1 MDAPFDVVL
10 FDRDGTL
17 IRDVPYNRDSAR
29 VTPMPGAR
37 EVLRGRLRNPGV
49 CGGAQRGTF
58 LAVTEDEEL
67 ENDLPADRPSP
78 VVIAASLTARGGLL
92 WLPVAGLL
100 TAAGKGR
107 AARRGLLAAV
117 VAMPLGHLLS
127 QVIHRRR
134 PVSHVPARQAL
145 PEHPDSSSFPSKH
158 AVTAAAFGT
167 ATALEDRTAGVL
179 VTPLVL
185 LVAYSRLRTRVHW
198 PSDVLGGLAIG
209 ALVALVQ
216 AGIGRSAR
224 ARATAC
230 RLAAIVRPVF
240 SDHS

>member
-1 MDAPFDVVL
+1 MN
-10 FDRDGTL
+10 G
-17 IRDVPYNRDSAR
+17 
-29 VTPMPGAR
+29 
-37 EVLRGRLRNPGV
+37 
-49 CGGAQRGTF
+49 
-58 LAVTEDEEL
+58 EDELEEL
-67 ENDLPADRPSP
+67 DEDSLHNSEALPTRRPHP
-78 VVIAASLTARGGLL
+78 VIIAASVTARGGLL

-100 TAAGKGR
+100 ALAGKKKTAKRALTAA
-107 AARRGLLAAV
+107 A
-117 VAMPLGHLLS
+117 VAMPIGHLIS
-127 QVIHRRR
+127 VVVDRRR
-134 PVSHVPARQAL
+134 PQAADMPARRAL

-167 ATALEDRTAGVL
+167 ATALEDPGAAVF

-198 PSDVLGGLAIG
+198 PTDVLGGLLIG
-209 ALVALVQ
+209 AVVALAQ
-216 AGIGRSAR
+216 AGIGRSAK

>member
-1 MDAPFDVVL
+1 M
-10 FDRDGTL
+10 
-17 IRDVPYNRDSAR
+17 S
-29 VTPMPGAR
+29 GAD
-37 EVLRGRLRNPGV
+37 EFEEL
-49 CGGAQRGTF
+49 
-58 LAVTEDEEL
+58 DEESL
-67 ENDLPADRPSP
+67 HDSEALPAERPNQI
-78 VVIAASLTARGGLL
+78 VIAASLTARGGAL

-100 TAAGKGR
+100 AVAGRKKTAKRALTAA
-107 AARRGLLAAV
+107 L
-117 VAMPLGHLLS
+117 VAMPIGHLVS
-127 QVIHRRR
+127 QVVHRRR
-134 PVSHVPARQAL
+134 PAAANIPARQAL
-145 PEHPDSSSFPSKH
+145 PEHPGSSSFPSKH

-167 ATALEDRTAGVL
+167 ATALQDREAAVF

-198 PSDVLGGLAIG
+198 PTDVLGGLAIG
-209 ALVALVQ
+209 ALVAVAQ

>member
-1 MDAPFDVVL
+1 MN
-10 FDRDGTL
+10 G
-17 IRDVPYNRDSAR
+17 
-29 VTPMPGAR
+29 
-37 EVLRGRLRNPGV
+37 
-49 CGGAQRGTF
+49 
-58 LAVTEDEEL
+58 EDELEEL
-67 ENDLPADRPSP
+67 DEDSLHNSEALPTRRPHP
-78 VVIAASLTARGGLL
+78 VIIAASVTARGGLL

-100 TAAGKGR
+100 ALAGKRKTAKRALTAA
-107 AARRGLLAAV
+107 A
-117 VAMPLGHLLS
+117 VAMPIGHLIS
-127 QVIHRRR
+127 VVVHRRR
-134 PVSHVPARQAL
+134 PEAATMPARQAL

-167 ATALEDRTAGVL
+167 AAALEDGEAAVF

-198 PSDVLGGLAIG
+198 PTDVLGGLLIG
-209 ALVALVQ
+209 AVVALAQ
-216 AGIGRSAR
+216 AGIGRSAK

>member
-1 MDAPFDVVL
+1 MNDEL
-10 FDRDGTL
+10 EEL
-17 IRDVPYNRDSAR
+17 
-29 VTPMPGAR
+29 
-37 EVLRGRLRNPGV
+37 
-49 CGGAQRGTF
+49 
-58 LAVTEDEEL
+58 DEESMQDS
-67 ENDLPADRPSP
+67 EALPTERPNP
-78 VVIAASLTARGGLL
+78 IIIAASLTARGGLL

-100 TAAGKGR
+100 ALAGKRKAAKR
-107 AARRGLLAAV
+107 ALTAAV
-117 VAMPLGHLLS
+117 VAMPIGHLVSL
-127 QVIHRRR
+127 VVHRRR
-134 PVSHVPARQAL
+134 PNAANMPARRAL

-167 ATALEDRTAGVL
+167 ATALEDRGAAIF

-198 PSDVLGGLAIG
+198 PTDVLGGLLIG
-209 ALVALVQ
+209 ALVALAQ
-216 AGIGRSAR
+216 AGIGRSAK